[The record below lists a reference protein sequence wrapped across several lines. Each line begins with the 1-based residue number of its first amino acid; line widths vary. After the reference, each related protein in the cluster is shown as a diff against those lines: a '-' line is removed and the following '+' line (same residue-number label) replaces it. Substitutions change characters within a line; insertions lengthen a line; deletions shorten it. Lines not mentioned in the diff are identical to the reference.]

1 MKKKDL
7 DGKKFEELMN
17 ELDSIVKELENGD
30 ADLEDSIKKYSEAME
45 IVKVCSDKLNNA
57 EEQVNKILKSDGTLE
72 DFNVSDEPQE
82 EEE

>member
-17 ELDSIVKELENGD
+17 QLDSIVKELENGD

-45 IVKVCSDKLNNA
+45 IVKVCNDKLNNA
-57 EEQVNKILKSDGTLE
+57 EEQVNKILNSDGKLE
-72 DFNVSDEPQE
+72 DFNISDQPE